1 MDLGTGFPIDLILF
15 GMIAAFLVLR
25 LRSVL
30 GRRTGFERPPP
41 RAQPLRPP
49 APAARPG
56 PVIEGRAEPVAAAAA
71 PVERPVPD
79 PASPVGQALARIQA
93 MDRQF
98 DPSRFLTGAET
109 AFRMIVGAFAAGDRG
124 QLRRLVADEVY
135 RAFDQ
140 AIAAREKSGQTQVS
154 EIRTV
159 HTAAIE
165 DAELSGSAAK
175 LTVRFVSDQT
185 SFVKDQSGNLV
196 SGTEALT
203 ELVDIWTFERDLTAA
218 DPGWRLTAVR
228 GG

>member
-25 LRSVL
+25 LRSIL
-30 GRRTGFERPPP
+30 GRRTGFERPPQAP
-41 RAQPLRPP
+41 AFRAPD
-49 APAARPG
+49 PAARQG
-56 PVIEGRAEPVAAAAA
+56 PTIEGRAEPVPAASP
-71 PVERPVPD
+71 PVGRPVPEV
-79 PASPVGQALARIQA
+79 ASPLGQTLAQMGAI
-93 MDRQF
+93 DRQF

-109 AFRMIVGAFAAGDRG
+109 AFRLIVGAFAAGDRG
-124 QLRRLVADEVY
+124 QLRRLVGDDVY
-135 RAFDQ
+135 RAFEQ

-165 DAELSGSAAK
+165 DASLNGKLGK

-185 SFVKDQSGNLV
+185 SYVKDQSGNLV
-196 SGTEALT
+196 SGTEAVT
-203 ELVDIWTFERDLTAA
+203 ELIDIWTFERDLTSA
-218 DPGWRLTAVR
+218 DPGWRLMAVR